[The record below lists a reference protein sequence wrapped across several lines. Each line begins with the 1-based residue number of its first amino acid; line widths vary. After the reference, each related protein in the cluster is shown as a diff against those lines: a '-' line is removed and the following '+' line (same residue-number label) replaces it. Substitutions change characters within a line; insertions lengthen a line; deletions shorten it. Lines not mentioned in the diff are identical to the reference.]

1 MKTINNTKKI
11 IIAAS
16 ISLLLILAVLF
27 ISFALPFLTA
37 SKMLKIRKEAFE
49 QLSGGT
55 TLQINDPY
63 NADGSVLPT
72 TVDVFLDGKEAE
84 LIAAE
89 LCEAIQNAKYSD
101 KQTNIHGFWDVS
113 ISIRSDSKISTI
125 YLCENEIYL
134 TQDASKYTFKLEGNG
149 IYSAF
154 YKKICNMIYEKANS
168 TH

>member
-1 MKTINNTKKI
+1 MSNTKKI

-16 ISLLLILAVLF
+16 ISLFLILAVLF

-49 QLSGGT
+49 QLSGGA

-101 KQTNIHGFWDVS
+101 KQTNIHGFWDIS
-113 ISIRSDSKISTI
+113 ISIRSESDISTI
-125 YLCENEIYL
+125 YLCEEEIYV
-134 TQDASKYTFKLEGNG
+134 TEGASKYTFEIEDNDT
-149 IYSAF
+149 YSAF
-154 YKKICNMIYEKANS
+154 FKKISNMIYEKANS

>member
-1 MKTINNTKKI
+1 
-11 IIAAS
+11 
-16 ISLLLILAVLF
+16 
-27 ISFALPFLTA
+27 
-37 SKMLKIRKEAFE
+37 MLKIRKEAFE
-49 QLSGGT
+49 QLSGGA

-101 KQTNIHGFWDVS
+101 KQTNIHGFWDIS
-113 ISIRSDSKISTI
+113 ISIRSESDISTI
-125 YLCENEIYL
+125 YLCEEEIYV
-134 TQDASKYTFKLEGNG
+134 TEGASKYTFEIEDNDT
-149 IYSAF
+149 YSAF
-154 YKKICNMIYEKANS
+154 FKKISNMIYEKANS